1 MADLDTKAL
10 EAACLAFNGAPGF
23 TWERVEA
30 AVRAYLSALPN
41 SDEVAGMV
49 KRLREGFYDYEYV
62 EGVAVA
68 ISSRPPTQEECNE
81 AATLLEAL
89 DAELRTLKDML

>member
-30 AVRAYLSALPN
+30 AVRAYLSALP
-41 SDEVAGMV
+41 STSEEMAGMV
-49 KRLREGFYDYEYV
+49 KRLRGLAEQIRIDDLPAMPG
-62 EGVAVA
+62 
-68 ISSRPPTQEECNE
+68 IEEQSGAMAE
-81 AATLLEAL
+81 AATMLEAL